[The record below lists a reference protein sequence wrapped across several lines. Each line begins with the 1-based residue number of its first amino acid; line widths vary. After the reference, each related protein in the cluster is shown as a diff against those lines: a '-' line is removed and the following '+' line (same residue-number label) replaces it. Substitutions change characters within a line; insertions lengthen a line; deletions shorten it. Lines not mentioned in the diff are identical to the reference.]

1 MSENTDLIKSV
12 LKTVLKQS
20 AVGAKKVG
28 KTSQKQ
34 MTLRGLKQRKD
45 TLYLKLGKEVEQ
57 LVKQGE
63 LTHPGLE
70 RALAHL
76 AEVDAELEAYQSVT
90 KTERDSNEPD
100 AS

>member
-45 TLYLKLGKEVEQ
+45 ALYLKLGKEVEQ
-57 LVKQGE
+57 LVQQGE
-63 LTHPGLE
+63 LSHPGLE
-70 RALAHL
+70 RALVHL
-76 AEVDAELEAYQSVT
+76 AEINAELEAHQAVT
-90 KTERDSNEPD
+90 QTETDSNQPD
-100 AS
+100 VS